1 MKIKKEKRKKIQMIT
16 NKKYTKEEIADMKL
30 WIIHELTAEYT
41 RDKDII
47 DICDR
52 MAWKQKQRVIDN
64 FMGHREE
71 EE

>member
-1 MKIKKEKRKKIQMIT
+1 MIT

-52 MAWKQKQRVIDN
+52 MAWKQKQ
-64 FMGHREE
+64 
-71 EE
+71 